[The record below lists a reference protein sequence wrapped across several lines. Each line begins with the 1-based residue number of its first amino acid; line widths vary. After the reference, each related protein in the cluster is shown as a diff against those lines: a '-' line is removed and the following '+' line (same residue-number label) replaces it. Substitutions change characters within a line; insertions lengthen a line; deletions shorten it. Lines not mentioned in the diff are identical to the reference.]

1 MSNLPHMSEPRTVAI
16 FVQAPADLAFAL
28 SIYDAKR
35 REGKPVEL
43 FVRARSIY
51 EFVRGLPLDGAGVS
65 LLEDGFTSFPKT
77 PRGILGAR
85 SRLRATYRGHFQ
97 TVPGEAYFF
106 TPLMDVTTG
115 CFVSRLARRSPVFLA
130 DHYRLRDPQLTRWGP
145 KTWAKWS
152 LLKFITGV
160 GFTFCVREE
169 IDRAAYPVLPHER
182 FGIELIEPHID
193 PHVVERY
200 RFRTGPAPGRAA
212 LLFVWEDEG
221 VRFLQEPRESFRWM
235 VDCLLRQGFRVYIK
249 PHPRLGHPGF
259 LDRMNVRILP
269 AGVPAEFL
277 DLKQFDVRVGVDSL
291 ALART
296 AVVSGSPSVSLVNVV
311 GFRDPATPARIRQW
325 LDQHAEGRILYPDTE
340 AEFLSL
346 LEAVNSRP
354 RVAAMTQSSRVTS

>member
-1 MSNLPHMSEPRTVAI
+1 MSEPRTVAI

-43 FVRARSIY
+43 FVPASSIY
-51 EFVRGLPLDGAGVS
+51 EFVRSLPLDGAVVS

-77 PRGILGAR
+77 PRAIVRVR

-106 TPLMDVTTG
+106 TPLMDVTT
-115 CFVSRLARRSPVFLA
+115 CYFVSRLASRCPVFLA

-145 KTWAKWS
+145 KTWAKWG

-160 GFTFCVREE
+160 GFAFCVREE
-169 IDRAAYPVLPHER
+169 LDDATYPVLPHER
-182 FGIELIEPHID
+182 FGIKRIRPRID
-193 PHVVERY
+193 PHVVERH
-200 RFRTGPAPGRAA
+200 RFPIDSVAGRTAV
-212 LLFVWEDEG
+212 LFVWDDDEVG
-221 VRFLQEPRESFRWM
+221 FLQDPRESFRWM

-259 LDRMNVRILP
+259 LERMNVHMLP

-277 DLKQFDVRVGVDSL
+277 DLEQFDIRVGVDSL
-291 ALART
+291 ALAYT

-311 GFRDPATPARIRQW
+311 GFRDSATPGRIRRW

-346 LEAVNSRP
+346 LEAVTSGP